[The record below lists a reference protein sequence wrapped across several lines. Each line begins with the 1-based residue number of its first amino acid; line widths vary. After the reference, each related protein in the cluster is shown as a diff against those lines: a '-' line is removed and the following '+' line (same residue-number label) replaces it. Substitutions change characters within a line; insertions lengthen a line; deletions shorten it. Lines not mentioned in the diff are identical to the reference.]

1 MLVIKGNNVN
11 DAYHEALW
19 VMKSN
24 GVSRD
29 SRNGKVMTVN
39 EPVATVYAKPKR
51 RMLFD
56 AKRNANPYFHV
67 MESIWMLAGRRDL
80 GFITKYA
87 ANMSDYSDDG
97 TTLGGSYGY
106 RWRHHFGTDQL
117 KNLINLLKKDP
128 NSRRAVLA
136 MWDPLEDSERV
147 MTSKDVPCN
156 TTVYFKVVG
165 KYLHMTVCNRSNDII
180 WGCYGANAVHMSYMM
195 EFVASSLKLQVGT
208 YTQISN
214 DWHIYEP
221 HFPLLDDI
229 EDVSDSI
236 YTNEWRHTSLWLD
249 DVESPDVFL
258 RECNEFCE
266 NILEGDFYGSYTSSY
281 MNWVLQPM
289 ARSWKAYKEGDLT
302 RALQY
307 AMCIRDTAILT
318 ACTMWLARKSK

>member
-11 DAYHEALW
+11 DAYTEALW
-19 VMKSN
+19 TMKQN
-24 GVSRD
+24 GVPRE
-29 SRNGKVMTVN
+29 SRNGKVMSVGV
-39 EPVATVYAKPKR
+39 PVATVYRNPKQ

-80 GFITKYA
+80 EFITKYA

-97 TTLGGSYGY
+97 TTLNGSYGY
-106 RWRHHFGTDQL
+106 RWRNHFGTDQL
-117 KNLINLLKKDP
+117 KNLVKLLKKDP

-156 TTVYFKVVG
+156 TTVYFKVLG
-165 KYLHMTVCNRSNDII
+165 KSLHMTVCNRSNDII
-180 WGCYGANAVHMSYMM
+180 WGCYGANAVHMSFMM
-195 EFVASSLKLQVGT
+195 EFVAQSLGLEVGT

-221 HFPLLDDI
+221 HFPLLDGV

-236 YTNEWRHTSLWLD
+236 YTDEWRHTSLWLN
-249 DVESPDVFL
+249 DVETPDTFL
-258 RECNEFCE
+258 RECSEFCS
-266 NILEGDFYGSYTSSY
+266 NVVDGDFYGSYNNSY

-289 ARSWKAYKEGDLT
+289 ARSWKAYKDGHHT

-307 AMCIRDTAILT
+307 ASCIHDTAILT
-318 ACTMWLARKSK
+318 ACMMWLGRKSK